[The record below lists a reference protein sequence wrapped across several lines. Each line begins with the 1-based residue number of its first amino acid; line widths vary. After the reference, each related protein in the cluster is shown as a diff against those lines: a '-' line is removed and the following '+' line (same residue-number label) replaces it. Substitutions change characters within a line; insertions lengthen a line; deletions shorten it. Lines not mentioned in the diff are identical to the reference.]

1 MSQEKAAEIIDLNAS
16 REAPAAGAQP
26 AGEFLASARR
36 AAGLSLAAVSDA
48 TKIKIEHLEAIEA
61 SNADALPISAY
72 SVGFVKAY
80 ARFLKLD
87 EEGLATQFKK
97 DIGAD
102 KPVAEIAPLPS
113 AETPQIGEGARMASI
128 FGIVAILVFVF
139 WIVVKITSGP
149 GDEDAARV
157 TRAPEQ
163 RVRLGDA
170 PLERP
175 EPRLRAPEADA
186 SAAVTASPA
195 VDETQPTSAPPE
207 QVTTQDALSAAEAP
221 LENSEEAP
229 PENVQMEETASSV
242 SDAATDVDDAPAA
255 TSMQDFV
262 VAEPEASAPVVVTT
276 PAPSPEIVEE
286 PVEGRVVR
294 AAPPP
299 VREPVIV
306 EARLVRSIAPNYPN
320 RCARG
325 ADDLEMVTVRFDV
338 SVAGRAENVRV
349 VDTTNNCFNSSAV
362 STLRRWRFDPKT
374 VDGAARA
381 DLAKQATLN
390 FRR

>member
-16 REAPAAGAQP
+16 REAPAGAQP

-48 TKIKIEHLEAIEA
+48 TKVKIEHLEAIEA
-61 SNADALPISAY
+61 SNADALPITAY

-87 EEGLATQFKK
+87 EEALAKQFKK

-128 FGIVAILVFVF
+128 FGIVAILIFVF
-139 WIVVKITSGP
+139 WIVVKVTSGP
-149 GDEDAARV
+149 GDEDAARA

-175 EPRLRAPEADA
+175 EPRQRAPEVEAIAAPQQPTAPIQQEATQAAPMETVAAAPADGYDA
-186 SAAVTASPA
+186 SATELLSEADDIAVLTPPLDTAEA
-195 VDETQPTSAPPE
+195 QSA
-207 QVTTQDALSAAEAP
+207 TTAPAAEATSEPP
-221 LENSEEAP
+221 L
-229 PENVQMEETASSV
+229 
-242 SDAATDVDDAPAA
+242 
-255 TSMQDFV
+255 
-262 VAEPEASAPVVVTT
+262 
-276 PAPSPEIVEE
+276 PEIIEEPAEE
-286 PVEGRVVR
+286 PVVR
-294 AAPPP
+294 NTQPP
-299 VREPVIV
+299 VRQPVIV
-306 EARLVRSIAPNYPN
+306 DARLVRSIAPKYPN

-325 ADDLEMVTVRFDV
+325 ADDLERVTVRFDV
-338 SVAGRAENVRV
+338 SVAGRIENARV
-349 VDTTNNCFNSSAV
+349 VDTTNDCFNSSAI

-390 FRR
+390 FRQ

>member
-16 REAPAAGAQP
+16 REAPAAGTQP

-48 TKIKIEHLEAIEA
+48 TKVKIEHLEAIEA
-61 SNADALPISAY
+61 SKADALPITAY

-102 KPVAEIAPLPS
+102 KPVVEIAPLPS

-139 WIVVKITSGP
+139 WIVVKITSSP
-149 GDEDAARV
+149 GDEDAARA

-175 EPRLRAPEADA
+175 EPRLRAPETEAITEPELTTAPVEQEVAQVAPTATQDASFDSPTALADEPDA
-186 SAAVTASPA
+186 SATELSSEADDVAA
-195 VDETQPTSAPPE
+195 LAPPLE
-207 QVTTQDALSAAEAP
+207 TAAEQP
-221 LENSEEAP
+221 
-229 PENVQMEETASSV
+229 
-242 SDAATDVDDAPAA
+242 ATLAPAA
-255 TSMQDFV
+255 ETTT
-262 VAEPEASAPVVVTT
+262 EPL
-276 PAPSPEIVEE
+276 PEIVEE
-286 PVEGRVVR
+286 PVEERIVR
-294 AAPPP
+294 TAPQPP

-325 ADDLEMVTVRFDV
+325 ADDLERVTVRFDV

-349 VDTTNNCFNSSAV
+349 VDTTNHCFNSSAI

>member
-1 MSQEKAAEIIDLNAS
+1 MSREKAAEIIDLNAS
-16 REAPAAGAQP
+16 REAPGAAGAQP

-48 TKIKIEHLEAIEA
+48 TKVKIDHLEAIEA
-61 SNADALPISAY
+61 SDASALPISAY

-87 EEGLATQFKK
+87 EEALAKQFKK

-128 FGIVAILVFVF
+128 FGIVAILIFVF
-139 WIVVKITSGP
+139 WIVVKITGGS
-149 GDEDAARV
+149 GDEDAART
-157 TRAPEQ
+157 TRAPEE

-175 EPRLRAPEADA
+175 APRLRAPETETP
-186 SAAVTASPA
+186 AAVAEPSTVAAPEQATATAEQEDLQSTPSLTEAAPSESVEENAAAAVPA
-195 VDETQPTSAPPE
+195 DEPEAPAAEPTS
-207 QVTTQDALSAAEAP
+207 EA
-221 LENSEEAP
+221 
-229 PENVQMEETASSV
+229 
-242 SDAATDVDDAPAA
+242 DDAPVLAPSQDS
-255 TSMQDFV
+255 TSAEAER
-262 VAEPEASAPVVVTT
+262 VAETTTASV
-276 PAPSPEIVEE
+276 PEIVEE
-286 PVEGRVVR
+286 PAEEPVVR
-294 AAPPP
+294 TPPP
-299 VREPVIV
+299 VREPVVV
-306 EARLVRSIAPNYPN
+306 EAQLVRSIAPNYPN

-325 ADDLEMVTVRFDV
+325 ANELERVTVRFDV
-338 SVAGRAENVRV
+338 SVAGRTENIRV
-349 VDTTNNCFNSSAV
+349 VDTTNDCFNSEAI

-374 VDGAARA
+374 VDGAARP

-390 FRR
+390 FRQ